1 MKLPARPSSKT
12 LIGLAVGLALV
23 AWIGW
28 ATIAKYR
35 ETVDPEPARAAP
47 PIAVQV
53 ESVTLQSFSV
63 HRSWRGS
70 IDADERATLSA
81 QLTAAVLELPYR
93 EGRRVAA
100 GDTVFRLDDAEL
112 QAERARLEAVI
123 ERAGGELE
131 NARRD
136 LERQRDLFARE
147 LTPEKL
153 LDDAAQRVDSLAAQK
168 REAAANLTLVET
180 RLAYATG
187 RAPFA
192 GTVQHLHV
200 QRGELARAGSPV
212 LELVADHSLKA
223 VVRVAQT
230 DIGHL
235 REGLPVTV
243 AIPALDRELP
253 GQIDRIYPA
262 LDDATRNA
270 TIAVMLPEQAAGMSV
285 GMATVVHARLGAWEN
300 AVTLPAQAIHSEH
313 GASWVYVPDGEK
325 ARRRTVRTGPG
336 EDGRILI
343 EEGLEAGEPV
353 ILTADPRLSDGVR
366 IHIENGESGS

>member
-1 MKLPARPSSKT
+1 MKLSARPSPKT
-12 LIGLAVGLALV
+12 LIGLTVGLALV
-23 AWIGW
+23 VWIGW
-28 ATIAKYR
+28 VTVVKYR

-47 PIAVQV
+47 PIPVQV
-53 ESVTLQSFSV
+53 ASVTPQSFSV

-70 IDADERATLSA
+70 VDVDERATLSA
-81 QLTAAVLELPYR
+81 QLTATVLALPYR

-131 NARRD
+131 NARRN

-168 REAAANLTLVET
+168 REAEANLTLVET
-180 RLAYATG
+180 RLEYATG

-192 GTVQHLHV
+192 GTVQRLHV

-212 LELVADHSLKA
+212 LELVADDTLKA

-230 DIGHL
+230 DIGHV

-243 AIPALDRELP
+243 AIPALDRELQ
-253 GQIDRIYPA
+253 GHVDRIYPA

-270 TIAVMLPEQAAGMSV
+270 TIAVMLPEQAAGMNV
-285 GMATVVHARLGAWEN
+285 GMAAVVHARLGAWEN
-300 AVTLPAQAIHSEH
+300 ALTLPAQAIHSEH
-313 GASWVYVPDGEK
+313 GASWIYVPDGEK

-343 EEGLEAGEPV
+343 EEGLEAGERV
-353 ILTADPRLSDGVR
+353 ILTADPRLTDGAR
-366 IHIENGESGS
+366 IRVENGERKS